1 MVLNNAWQIFYE
13 DADVPIGK
21 SGVMRLLSGKPKSWK
36 HQSIDLN
43 GPNGNHLALSQHKGK
58 IIAAYY
64 SQAVRGLKS
73 TTSYSHQSSSLC
85 PPQCRYHF
93 KISDVRAQD
102 KDAATLVRP
111 LLSKLDDRQNE
122 RPRSVSLSV
131 EVHHQVHRKVPS
143 SLEHARD
150 NT

>member
-1 MVLNNAWQIFYE
+1 MCPLESQASC
-13 DADVPIGK
+13 D
-21 SGVMRLLSGKPKSWK
+21 SCGKPKSWK

-64 SQAVRGLKS
+64 SQAVRGLKIYDELLS
-73 TTSYSHQSSSLC
+73 PELQPVPSR
-85 PPQCRYHF
+85 CRYHF

-102 KDAATLVRP
+102 KDAATPVRP

-122 RPRSVSLSV
+122 RPRSVSPSV
-131 EVHHQVHRKVPS
+131 EVHHQVHRKVPIPP
-143 SLEHARD
+143 EHARD